1 VERAQ
6 PMTGASTK
14 PQLTVAI
21 SLFNYGH
28 YIERALASVCEQ
40 TIASVVELIVVDD
53 ASTDNS
59 GDVLHR
65 FQRNYASLIARLAG
79 FHCEI
84 HERNRGLAEARN
96 TAFHLANASSVLVLD
111 ADNFLLPQACSCL
124 LRSLEAAPQFVGAVY
139 PILAVQGHPL
149 QGLANE
155 LPWDPQRFRTGNY
168 IDALALVRLEAWQSV
183 GGFKHT
189 PGGWEDFDFWC
200 RFVEHGWSAQQVPKL
215 LGVYQH
221 HSDSMKNSETA
232 LRQVELCE
240 LLQRRHPWLELTT
253 P

>member
-1 VERAQ
+1 
-6 PMTGASTK
+6 MTGPSAK

-21 SLFNYGH
+21 SLFNYGD
-28 YIERALASVCEQ
+28 YIERALKSVCEQ

-53 ASTDNS
+53 ASTDDS
-59 GDVLHR
+59 VAVVHR
-65 FQRNYASLIARLAG
+65 FQRNHASLFARLAA

-96 TAFHLANASSVLVLD
+96 TAFNLANASSVLVLD
-111 ADNFLLPQACSCL
+111 ADNLLLPQACACM
-124 LRSLEAAPQFVGAVY
+124 LRALAAASQSVGAVY
-139 PILAVQGHPL
+139 PILTVQGHPH
-149 QGLANE
+149 QSLANE

-200 RFVEHGWSAQQVPKL
+200 RFVEHGLDAQQVPKL

-232 LRQVELCE
+232 LRQAELCQ